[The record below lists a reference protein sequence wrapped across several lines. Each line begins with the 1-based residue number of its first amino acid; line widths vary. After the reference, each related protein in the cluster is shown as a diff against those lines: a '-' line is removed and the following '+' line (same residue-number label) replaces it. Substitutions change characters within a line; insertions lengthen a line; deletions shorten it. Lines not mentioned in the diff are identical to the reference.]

1 MPNNRKFRD
10 CSALSVTCFKIVM
23 TTTYFWPP
31 IRFFASRWNSIS
43 HNSAKKTYHFT
54 LQLKFLVSLLSKPK
68 EILDWN
74 VCQVTVTE
82 SIVVFLQSRS
92 SIYIFTDSL
101 FFLLC
106 LFPSVSFCVHWAIS
120 QFFPRGSLTQMA
132 GYNREFRSRLIA
144 NGFAFSFGQHESVGT
159 SLTFR
164 VSVYRWRN
172 TVSILFCSDLKWI
185 AIKAIFAVM
194 STTKTTRQLG
204 IERALHRYHKGYGFK
219 SSTGLN
225 FFQVSFPLLSSS

>member
-31 IRFFASRWNSIS
+31 IRFFASRWNSIL

-106 LFPSVSFCVHWAIS
+106 LFSSVSFCVHWAIS

-164 VSVYRWRN
+164 VSVYGWRN

-185 AIKAIFAVM
+185 AIK
-194 STTKTTRQLG
+194 SDLRSN
-204 IERALHRYHKGYGFK
+204 EHY
-219 SSTGLN
+219 
-225 FFQVSFPLLSSS
+225 

>member
-54 LQLKFLVSLLSKPK
+54 LQLKFLVSQLSKPK

-74 VCQVTVTE
+74 VCQATVTE

-101 FFLLC
+101 FFLLY
-106 LFPSVSFCVHWAIS
+106 LFSSVSFCVYWAIS
-120 QFFPRGSLTQMA
+120 QFFSARYAHSNGRLQSRISLSAYSQ
-132 GYNREFRSRLIA
+132 
-144 NGFAFSFGQHESVGT
+144 
-159 SLTFR
+159 
-164 VSVYRWRN
+164 W
-172 TVSILFCSDLKWI
+172 FCFFFW
-185 AIKAIFAVM
+185 
-194 STTKTTRQLG
+194 TTRVCWNV
-204 IERALHRYHKGYGFK
+204 
-219 SSTGLN
+219 SN
-225 FFQVSFPLLSSS
+225 F

>member
-31 IRFFASRWNSIS
+31 IRFFASRWNSIL

-101 FFLLC
+101 FF
-106 LFPSVSFCVHWAIS
+106 FCVYSH
-120 QFFPRGSLTQMA
+120 P
-132 GYNREFRSRLIA
+132 
-144 NGFAFSFGQHESVGT
+144 FAFVFIEPFPNF
-159 SLTFR
+159 FR
-164 VSVYRWRN
+164 EVRS
-172 TVSILFCSDLKWI
+172 LKWPLQSRI
-185 AIKAIFAVM
+185 SLSAYSQWFCFFFW
-194 STTKTTRQLG
+194 TTRVCWNV
-204 IERALHRYHKGYGFK
+204 
-219 SSTGLN
+219 SN
-225 FFQVSFPLLSSS
+225 F